1 MPAIVASTPDYA
13 GYAYA
18 SLLAFGGLA
27 GGVRKGSVI
36 SAVAGVGSGL
46 TAAYGASRVSQ
57 NRFDAYPSFI
67 VSSLL
72 LALMSW
78 RLFKT
83 RKFMPAGLVVI
94 LSLVM
99 AGRYYTFL
107 A

>member
-1 MPAIVASTPDYA
+1 MPAIAASAPDYA

-18 SLLAFGGLA
+18 ALLALGGIAGGL
-27 GGVRKGSVI
+27 RKGSLI
-36 SAVAGVGSGL
+36 SAVAGAGSGVA
-46 TAAYGASRVSQ
+46 AAYGASRVSK
-57 NRFDAYPSFI
+57 NSFDAYPSLI

-83 RKFMPAGLVVI
+83 GKFMPAGLVVL

-99 AGRYYTFL
+99 TVRYYTFL